1 MPPADFLGGVILGLL
16 AIPAMVLVG
25 FVIEWAAGKLR
36 GQ

>member
-25 FVIEWAAGKLR
+25 FVIEWAVGRFR
-36 GQ
+36 GR